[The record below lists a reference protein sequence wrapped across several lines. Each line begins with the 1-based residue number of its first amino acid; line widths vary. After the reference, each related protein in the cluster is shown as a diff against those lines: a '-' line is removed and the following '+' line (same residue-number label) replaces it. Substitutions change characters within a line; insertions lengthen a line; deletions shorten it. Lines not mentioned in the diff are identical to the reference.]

1 MWLAEN
7 RAPWRSG
14 RGRRSA
20 RGNREINRVWLL
32 WNDAPSGGIKTPLIL
47 FDVEL
52 PIGVKVSGEV
62 DGSELDDGLCHL
74 LGPAHTRQELFPRN
88 RAVAVVLILETP
100 DAQPGW
106 MLVNR

>member
-1 MWLAEN
+1 
-7 RAPWRSG
+7 
-14 RGRRSA
+14 
-20 RGNREINRVWLL
+20 
-32 WNDAPSGGIKTPLIL
+32 
-47 FDVEL
+47 VEL
-52 PIGVKVSGEV
+52 PALIEV
-62 DGSELDDGLCHL
+62 APGIDSSELDDGLCHL